1 MEKRKFLFEEIN
13 KIEIS
18 LSEEQI
24 NQFLSYC
31 DLLVEW
37 RFLPVPLQKR
47 RPGK

>member
-24 NQFLSYC
+24 NHFAKFIFVFQLIIFTWVFSKTN
-31 DLLVEW
+31 
-37 RFLPVPLQKR
+37 F
-47 RPGK
+47 